1 MKCPICSVEN
11 NHPALYSYTPTT
23 IDKLKLFDERSIVQ
37 CKSCGFGMIEKDVDP
52 GILQNYYTS
61 EYSGKAKKQVET
73 KNTDN
78 RTSYSTDIRSLSQLT
93 LIRQYIDIT
102 SDSTIVEIGAGTGNF
117 LFSLKQVKYKG
128 KYIAFEPQEQA
139 HECLRNLGSEIEKS
153 IFNYQSAIKFKDSVD
168 LLIMS
173 HSLEHFNPGEI
184 KDIVGAVKLML
195 KKNGIFFCE
204 VPNANLELYPNAGER
219 VVPHLSFFSIESLKV
234 LLQNFE
240 MNIEFINAC
249 GNKQLEKNTSQK
261 IEELDKKG
269 YFIFDVDQ
277 KNNILRNRKY
287 HEDMAIESNRQKK
300 RQLFLNVL
308 FKLFGKKM
316 VMSLLDFIR
325 KCRQRPQTLMISDSQ
340 FSYAPSREFIRLI
353 ARK

>member
-11 NHPALYSYTPTT
+11 NHPRSFDYTPTT
-23 IDKLKLFDERSIVQ
+23 IDKLKLFDERSILQ
-37 CKSCGFGMIEKDVDP
+37 CKSCGFGMIEKDVDLD
-52 GILQNYYTS
+52 ILQNYYTS

-78 RTSYSTDIRSLSQLT
+78 RTSYSVDIRSLSQLT
-93 LIRQYIDIT
+93 LIKQYIDIT
-102 SDSTIVEIGAGTGNF
+102 SDLPVVEIGAGTGNF
-117 LFSLKQVKYKG
+117 LFSLKQAKFKG
-128 KYIAFEPQEQA
+128 KYVAFEPQEQA
-139 HECLRNLGSEIEKS
+139 HECLHNLGGEIEKGV
-153 IFNYQSAIKFKDSVD
+153 FNYQNAIKFKDSVD
-168 LLIMS
+168 LLVMS

-184 KDIVGAVKLML
+184 KDIVSAVKMML
-195 KKNGIFFCE
+195 KENGIFFCE

-234 LLQNFE
+234 LLQSFE

-249 GNKQLEKNTSQK
+249 GNKQLEKDTSQK

-269 YFIFDVDQ
+269 YFVFDMDH

-287 HEDMAIESNRQKK
+287 HQDMTIEKNRQKK
-300 RQLFLNVL
+300 RQLFLNVCL
-308 FKLFGKKM
+308 KIFGKKI

-325 KCRQRPQTLMISDSQ
+325 KCQQKPQTLMISDNR
-340 FSYAPSREFIRLI
+340 FSYDSSREFIRLI